1 MFQIVAYANMASK
14 AQNLNISLGFSNLTQ
29 PIIGTVTMLNVILIT
44 SAVALALL
52 IIFVYIIP
60 LRIAVDSENPLKWYY
75 PCVCGCRG
83 RRMNKV
89 TEPDQDQTNESQDPL
104 LMRPSIRT
112 IGASTYSADLR
123 TSNGSY
129 SPAQNS
135 NNMS

>member
-14 AQNLNISLGFSNLTQ
+14 AQNLNTSLGFSNLTQ

-44 SAVALALL
+44 SAVALVLF

-83 RRMNKV
+83 RRMNQV
-89 TEPDQDQTNESQDPL
+89 TEPDQDQTNETQDPL

-112 IGASTYSADLR
+112 IGASTYSAGPR

-129 SPAQNS
+129 SPARSS